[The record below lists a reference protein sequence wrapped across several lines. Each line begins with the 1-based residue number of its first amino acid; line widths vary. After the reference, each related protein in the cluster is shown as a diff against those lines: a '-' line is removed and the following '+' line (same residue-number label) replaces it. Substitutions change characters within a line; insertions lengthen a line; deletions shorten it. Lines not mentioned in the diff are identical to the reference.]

1 MGTVLTLTELTTNC
15 VGNHSVII
23 MIKAVN
29 KRYTVLRM
37 RDAQQIFT
45 QQMKTDLHD
54 ITGEYGTKCKFWLF
68 SSLMVYHLTHTL
80 KNLFLLIGKS
90 GNQHMKFT

>member
-1 MGTVLTLTELTTNC
+1 
-15 VGNHSVII
+15 
-23 MIKAVN
+23 
-29 KRYTVLRM
+29 M

-90 GNQHMKFT
+90 GNQHMKFTWIIREYILANSPDNNT